1 MNFPIRRVSECGAI
15 PSHFGVIIISS
26 SCPFWVV
33 IKSQTLTSFGILVE
47 GGNFCLWQFL
57 NWNDWKGP
65 GCAGWLGLVASRGW
79 GFKTNSSCIR
89 IAKVREE
96 GDLMFEL
103 IGVRNEGGWIPS
115 FNTIPKWM
123 VNPFVFTISKAVSE
137 VFPTS
142 FDSGIYTLKPTYLPW
157 YLKGQNKRLTAR
169 KKASNP
175 ILKTSQESLVHHT
188 PNTTNPNPQHAQ
200 PHPPQK
206 RGLRVF
212 QLTILTWHSV
222 KKVKYS
228 SPSFCTLNRPH
239 LSDVKNR
246 HPCWFRS
253 DDSMGENDLNEMKT
267 QMHNKNRLW
276 KKKAWL
282 FEWTTATSPF
292 LSFFLMVC
300 FHRSFLKLLRSDG
313 LAVVVWLAPAWWKKP
328 GTKTYE
334 PTQRKQM
341 YY

>member
-1 MNFPIRRVSECGAI
+1 MDGESFRVYHFKSSIGSLSNKLWFRDLYFETDLPTMVSQRTKQKTYRTKKGI
-15 PSHFGVIIISS
+15 QSDPWDISRIFSPSH
-26 SCPFWVV
+26 
-33 IKSQTLTSFGILVE
+33 
-47 GGNFCLWQFL
+47 
-57 NWNDWKGP
+57 
-65 GCAGWLGLVASRGW
+65 
-79 GFKTNSSCIR
+79 
-89 IAKVREE
+89 
-96 GDLMFEL
+96 
-103 IGVRNEGGWIPS
+103 
-115 FNTIPKWM
+115 
-123 VNPFVFTISKAVSE
+123 
-137 VFPTS
+137 
-142 FDSGIYTLKPTYLPW
+142 
-157 YLKGQNKRLTAR
+157 
-169 KKASNP
+169 
-175 ILKTSQESLVHHT
+175 
-188 PNTTNPNPQHAQ
+188 PQHNQ
-200 PHPPQK
+200 PQPPTCPTTPPQK